1 MGITWAVF
9 HLSMSLASVNAAR
22 LETALGTKKAFLA
35 LSLVLAFSYIF
46 LGSVSSVLGIAAIA
60 VIYMVRG
67 TVSPLVLNLINRAVP
82 SNIRATVLSLNSFSF
97 RLSFIVIA
105 PVIGAI
111 SSNYSLSLALLI
123 SGCFF
128 GIVGSLFWLYL
139 FDRKAFR

>member
-9 HLSMSLASVNAAR
+9 HLLMSLASVNAVR
-22 LETALGTKKAFLA
+22 LETALGIKKAFLV
-35 LSLVLAFSYIF
+35 LCLLLAFSYIL
-46 LGSVSSVLGIAAIA
+46 LGSVSSVSGIAAIA

-67 TVSPLVLNLINRAVP
+67 AGAPLVLNLINRAVP

-97 RLSFIVIA
+97 RLSFILIA

-111 SSNYSLSLALLI
+111 ASTYSLSLALSV

-128 GIVGSLFWLYL
+128 GIAGSLFWLQL
-139 FDRKAFR
+139 FNKKVE